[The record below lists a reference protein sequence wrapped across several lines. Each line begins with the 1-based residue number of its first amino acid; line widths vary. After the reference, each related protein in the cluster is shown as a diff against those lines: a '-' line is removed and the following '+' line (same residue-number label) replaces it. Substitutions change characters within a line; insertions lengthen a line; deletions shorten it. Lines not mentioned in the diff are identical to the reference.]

1 MGEKRSHLH
10 TVHSPFSGSKNAINR
25 NCGRAKCKH
34 VRTARRCICYYYYWE
49 CTQNEVKLSIRLE
62 SIMQS
67 DQKRSIPDCLQ
78 HLSLGLRMFCRFGL
92 LNYRCLLEHFH
103 CIQLAVIRSIQL
115 TNEKYFAVR
124 CTNTVQRPLSALSML
139 MIAATQSPLSLSHI
153 LSLSLSLCVLT
164 AIFQVSLG
172 YPVFIEAKDEGGGG
186 DNWTTW
192 SYKSCK
198 APVKSSPP
206 TNQHPVFFTGRMPF
220 LSHNQQCQSTEGE
233 KFQVP

>member
-1 MGEKRSHLH
+1 
-10 TVHSPFSGSKNAINR
+10 
-25 NCGRAKCKH
+25 
-34 VRTARRCICYYYYWE
+34 
-49 CTQNEVKLSIRLE
+49 
-62 SIMQS
+62 MQS

-153 LSLSLSLCVLT
+153 LSLSLSLSLCVCVCVCVCVLT

-198 APVKSSPP
+198 APVKSSP
-206 TNQHPVFFTGRMPF
+206 TNQHLVFLQAGCSSCRPTNSVNALKG
-220 LSHNQQCQSTEGE
+220 NCI
-233 KFQVP
+233 